1 MVLWLMRIIE
11 NRCGVS
17 RIKTDNQLEIQQ
29 EIDRVRLAIHK
40 TQSFKLRRDYTKYLH
55 KLYKQQKSMGDMYAD
70 SSEVRVKGG

>member
-1 MVLWLMRIIE
+1 MSV
-11 NRCGVS
+11 
-17 RIKTDNQLEIQQ
+17 IKADNQLEIQQ

-70 SSEVRVKGG
+70 SGEVRVRGG